1 MTTVTLLALPGAF
14 GSALT
19 IPLEMI
25 SAARD
30 IARSRR
36 HPSANLRIT
45 IASNGLSSVDL
56 MGGMRLQCEAKLPT
70 LSPTSKSDIVF
81 VPGFWGNP
89 RAMLA
94 KNEGVVSWLAE
105 QQPPI
110 ICAITTGSYFVAEA
124 GLLDDCDATTHWRFF
139 DDFEARYPSLN
150 LQRNRFIT
158 RSSNRYCTGSV
169 DAVRDVVLHL
179 VAHLFDRDI
188 ATEIARHFTHEIG
201 PSLQSA
207 LLAASPQDSH
217 HDETIALVQTWIHEN
232 YDQQITNDVIAN
244 LAGMSIRNLAR
255 RFKKATRTT
264 PSAYLRNTRLE
275 EARALLRDSDASI
288 IEIGDLVGYRDTSH
302 FIDAFKKHTKSTPGE
317 YRRLVRAKVF
327 AAD

>member
-45 IASNGLSSVDL
+45 IASDGLSSVDL
-56 MGGMRLQCEAKLPT
+56 MGGIRLQCDAELPT
-70 LSPTSKSDIVF
+70 LSSTSQSDIVF

-94 KNEGVVSWLAE
+94 KNEGIVSWLAE
-105 QQPPI
+105 QQPSI

-158 RSSNRYCTGSV
+158 RSANRYCTGSV
-169 DAVRDVVLHL
+169 DAVRDVMLHL

-201 PSLQSA
+201 PSMQSA

-232 YDQQITNDVIAN
+232 YDRQITNDVIAN

-255 RFKKATRTT
+255 RFKK
-264 PSAYLRNTRLE
+264 
-275 EARALLRDSDASI
+275 LLVPRHPLI
-288 IEIGDLVGYRDTSH
+288 
-302 FIDAFKKHTKSTPGE
+302 
-317 YRRLVRAKVF
+317 
-327 AAD
+327 